1 MERSTGMEQ
10 ARFWR
15 DSAKQLR
22 EIARTAGDKPTVER
36 LRNLASEYERLAA
49 TIVPAQR
56 CNRAGSNRKKIV
68 YVRAIGVPKGTRR
81 QGVY

>member
-1 MERSTGMEQ
+1 MEQ

-49 TIVPAQR
+49 RIVPAQR
-56 CNRAGSNRKKIV
+56 CNRAGSNRKKSFM
-68 YVRAIGVPKGTRR
+68 
-81 QGVY
+81 